1 MLFCGPR
8 SRFGLAWAP
17 LFTQARSGSKR
28 IRAARTARAEHD
40 WAVAALLPPFFNQ
53 AKGLSMR
60 RFVPVC
66 VPNQVAATA
75 LSVAAWACLCVTMPE
90 ARAQTVLVDSKSNI
104 FLSGSTSVPPASAT
118 HTDGAGIL
126 PPSVTLAPG
135 TGRVL
140 RFLSVSGSVSYNN
153 IDAPDPYLGQFNGP
167 DGGAVWFAD
176 SNFPNNF
183 LTPSG
188 LIQLSETGTSA
199 PRPAPFQAPSTTF
212 YVAMDSFGGISGM
225 ELFESVPAD
234 RRVMF
239 LAGVF
244 LTDAAP
250 STPPPASLDFSSNAI
265 GRSFSSLAPELQQT
279 FYIGDGLTGEGTGS
293 IQSFMVP
300 DSATRLFLGIVD
312 GAYFVG
318 GPDYYDN
325 NAGSFS
331 ATFEVTSVPEIDP
344 IGLASVISLVVG
356 SLALLERRRAG

>member
-1 MLFCGPR
+1 
-8 SRFGLAWAP
+8 
-17 LFTQARSGSKR
+17 
-28 IRAARTARAEHD
+28 
-40 WAVAALLPPFFNQ
+40 
-53 AKGLSMR
+53 MR

-66 VPNQVAATA
+66 VPNHVVATA
-75 LSVAAWACLCVTMPE
+75 LAVAAWDCLCVTMPE

-104 FLSGSTSVPPASAT
+104 FLSGSTSVPPASTT
-118 HTDGAGIL
+118 HANGAGIL
-126 PPSVTLAPG
+126 PQEVNLAPG

-153 IDAPDPYLGQFNGP
+153 LDAPPPYGGQFNGP

-176 SNFPNNF
+176 PSFPANY
-183 LTPSG
+183 LTTSGTPGG
-188 LIQLSETGTSA
+188 LIAPWEATGLNTS
-199 PRPAPFQAPSTTF
+199 RPAPFTVPSTTF

-225 ELFESVPAD
+225 KLFETAPAD

-244 LTDAAP
+244 LNSAAASTPAP
-250 STPPPASLDFSSNAI
+250 SSLDFSSNAI

-279 FYIGDGLTGEGTGS
+279 FYIGDGLTGEGSGS
-293 IQSFMVP
+293 IQSFLVP

-331 ATFEVTSVPEIDP
+331 ATFEVTPVPEIDP
-344 IGLASVISLVVG
+344 TGLASVISLVVG